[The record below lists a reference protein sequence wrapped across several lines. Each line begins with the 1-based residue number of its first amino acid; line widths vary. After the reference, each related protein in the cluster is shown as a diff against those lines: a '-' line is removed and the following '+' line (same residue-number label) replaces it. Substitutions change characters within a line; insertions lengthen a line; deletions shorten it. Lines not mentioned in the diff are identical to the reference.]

1 MKRKVFAIA
10 LALMLLVPVF
20 MAVATEFKNYRWA
33 KYHLKFK
40 LPEHWNVTT
49 NTATEFIAKGSNI
62 VLKIE
67 PYKNSRVSAD
77 GVAMY
82 GYRTYSVVENK
93 KIMLRNYGSAANSRV
108 KANLWGSGE
117 VNGRKVYWRIMA
129 LVSQRDDNNVY
140 CRAWWYDGMRNT
152 SKNSED
158 ARAVQ
163 HSLDF
168 DAE

>member
-1 MKRKVFAIA
+1 
-10 LALMLLVPVF
+10 
-20 MAVATEFKNYRWA
+20 MAQE
-33 KYHLKFK
+33 
-40 LPEHWNVTT
+40 
-49 NTATEFIAKGSNI
+49 
-62 VLKIE
+62 
-67 PYKNSRVSAD
+67 
-77 GVAMY
+77 
-82 GYRTYSVVENK
+82 
-93 KIMLRNYGSAANSRV
+93 LRQRRQQPH

-140 CRAWWYDGMRNT
+140 SAPGGMNGMRNT

-168 DAE
+168 Y